1 LRFFCATLIGGGFN
15 PAIGS
20 ACDGFHLEAV
30 ARQISPRF
38 PGAGAGTGISSWW
51 IWSIRITLPPR
62 FPWESPTKAVVICF
76 SAFKLPMVFSC
87 QRRMRMPSKIVWIVI
102 VSCWLTGLTGCV
114 SRRMTVRTVP
124 AGALVEMDGKR
135 LGTSPVSTDFTYY
148 GTHEFTI
155 SAPGYET
162 LTVQQKVKAPF
173 HQHVPIDFISNHFMP
188 GRVTDRHD
196 FTYVLQPSTTAID
209 EEQNLINRGRN
220 FRSQSEVG
228 R

>member
-1 LRFFCATLIGGGFN
+1 MVILPTLVPSDIPSPLREKCCPMNGQSCEAADLSALSTSGRGPKFPLGEKLAPGLHSGPLASLLSSPARFSRFTMRYSPVILWLIS
-15 PAIGS
+15 GS
-20 ACDGFHLEAV
+20 LAL
-30 ARQISPRF
+30 S
-38 PGAGAGTGISSWW
+38 
-51 IWSIRITLPPR
+51 
-62 FPWESPTKAVVICF
+62 
-76 SAFKLPMVFSC
+76 
-87 QRRMRMPSKIVWIVI
+87 
-102 VSCWLTGLTGCV
+102 GLTGCV
-114 SRRMTVRTVP
+114 SRRMTIRTNP
-124 AGALVEMDGKR
+124 SGALVEVDGKR

-162 LTVQQKVKAPF
+162 LTVQQKVRTPLYQYF
-173 HQHVPIDFISNHFMP
+173 PIDFFTNHFMP

-196 FTYVLQPSTTAID
+196 FSYTLQPSVVPID